1 MYLKNIQTKFIIL
14 LFLSV
19 SSISFAQKISDIIE
33 PVNLVSERQ
42 DTFLVSDFFYA
53 ENYDVQFSQLDNFDI
68 RYNKATNRLV
78 IFPENKA
85 EGIYVLNFTNKATGY
100 NILLNVNKPVKK
112 LFTYKPEGKPKRV
125 NLFGTFN
132 SWNRE
137 NLSLT
142 DKNNDGIYEIT
153 IDIEP
158 GRYEYKYFVDGKEL
172 VDPANPEKIPNGMGD
187 FNNIVIIKP
196 IHEGKVFL
204 HNLGAVFSKDDIQ
217 VTLYFDKENQKR
229 ALTPSE
235 LFIFLDNQLLTE
247 GINLE
252 GNKIK
257 ITIPSKMLGKENLL
271 RAVVNQDGQ
280 PTNIQNIF
288 LKDGKPVDTKNNFDW
303 HQSIIYSIM
312 VDRFNDG
319 DKKNS
324 IPVIHPQL
332 FKQANYNGGDLQGI
346 INKIKDGYFNK
357 LGINTLWITPI
368 IDNTDSAYQEF
379 PAPHRYY
386 TGYHGYWPVHPTRVE
401 ERFGNINLFKELV
414 SLAHQ
419 KNIKVLLDYVAH
431 HVHIEHPFWNQHR
444 DWFGKLE
451 LPDGRKNL
459 RLWDEQRLT
468 TWFEPYMPSFDYTSS
483 PEAVEAMTDNALWWL
498 KETNIDG
505 FRHDAVKHV
514 PNLFWRRLTE
524 KIREEIEIPQYKKV
538 YQIGETFGGFELIKS
553 YVNNG
558 QLSAQFNFNIY
569 DVAIPVFT
577 GNSPFTSLDIQ
588 MQKSFD
594 IYGENN
600 LMGNLIDSHDKVRFM
615 AYADGDMEGNVDP
628 TDIAWNKPPKVD
640 HSSSY
645 KKLKLALAFVLTSP
659 GVPVIYYG
667 DEIGMTGSSDPDN
680 RRMMRFSN
688 LNKNEKESFSS
699 ISKLTKIRTEHS
711 ALNYGDFQTLHVDDN
726 TYVYLRSDITE
737 RILVVL
743 NKDNKSKNIKIKLPE
758 IYNVKEGMDLVSN
771 KSYKVKNN
779 SIQLNIDGI
788 GFKILKLK

>member
-257 ITIPSKMLGKENLL
+257 TTIPSKMLGKENLL

-615 AYADGDMEGNVDP
+615 AYADGDMEGNV
-628 TDIAWNKPPKVD
+628 
-640 HSSSY
+640 
-645 KKLKLALAFVLTSP
+645 
-659 GVPVIYYG
+659 
-667 DEIGMTGSSDPDN
+667 
-680 RRMMRFSN
+680 
-688 LNKNEKESFSS
+688 
-699 ISKLTKIRTEHS
+699 
-711 ALNYGDFQTLHVDDN
+711 
-726 TYVYLRSDITE
+726 
-737 RILVVL
+737 
-743 NKDNKSKNIKIKLPE
+743 
-758 IYNVKEGMDLVSN
+758 
-771 KSYKVKNN
+771 
-779 SIQLNIDGI
+779 
-788 GFKILKLK
+788 

>member
-14 LFLSV
+14 LFLSL

-33 PVNLVSERQ
+33 PINLVSERQ
-42 DTFLVSDFFYA
+42 DTFLVSDFFYS

-85 EGIYVLNFTNKATGY
+85 EGIYVLNFTNKGTGY
-100 NILLNVNKPVKK
+100 NILLNVNKPVKQ

-142 DKNNDGIYEIT
+142 DENNDGIYEIT

-196 IHEGKVFL
+196 VHEGKVFL
-204 HNLGAVFSKDDIQ
+204 HNLGASFSNDNIQ
-217 VTLYFDKENQKR
+217 LTLYFDKENQKR
-229 ALTPSE
+229 ALTPNE
-235 LFIFLDNQLLTE
+235 VFIFLDNQLLAE

-257 ITIPSKMLGKENLL
+257 ITIPSKILGKENIL

-386 TGYHGYWPVHPTRVE
+386 TGYHGYWPVHPTNVE

-419 KNIKVLLDYVAH
+419 NNIKVLLDYVAH

-468 TWFEPYMPSFDYTSS
+468 TWFEPYMPSFDYTAS

-498 KETNIDG
+498 KETNVDG

-524 KIREEIEIPQYKKV
+524 KIREEIEIPQNKKV

-688 LNKNEKESFSS
+688 LNKNEKESFST

-711 ALNYGDFQTLHVDDN
+711 ALNYGDFQTLQVDDN
-726 TYVYLRSDITE
+726 SYVYMRSDINE

-743 NKDNKSKNIKIKLPE
+743 NKDNKNKNININLPE
-758 IYNVKEGMDLVSN
+758 IYYLKEGIDLVSN